1 MGTPYAGRRFL
12 WYLLPCL
19 LVSLGLLVYPIYVIR
34 PFRAQGPRELMLAL
48 GVMRYRPAALGVC
61 VGLVFAAMASYWRK
75 ERRWPRRAASAA
87 GLLAVCAAALLSRV
101 NIYELMFHPIER
113 PAFLAA
119 GASKL
124 DGGEKVIAVRLGGQA
139 RAYPVRGMSYH
150 HVVND
155 QVGGVAIAA
164 TY

>member
-1 MGTPYAGRRFL
+1 MGRRFL

-19 LVSLGLLVYPIYVIR
+19 LASLALLAYPVYVIR

-48 GVMRYRPAALGVC
+48 AVMRYRPAGMVLC
-61 VGLVFAAMASYWRK
+61 VGLALAVLAWYWRV
-75 ERRWPRRAASAA
+75 ERRRLRRAASAA

-101 NIYELMFHPIER
+101 NIYEQMFHPIER

-119 GASKL
+119 SASKL
-124 DGGEKVIAVRLGGQA
+124 DGGEKVIAVSLGGAA
-139 RAYPVRGMSYH
+139 RAYPIRGMSYH
-150 HVVND
+150 HIVND